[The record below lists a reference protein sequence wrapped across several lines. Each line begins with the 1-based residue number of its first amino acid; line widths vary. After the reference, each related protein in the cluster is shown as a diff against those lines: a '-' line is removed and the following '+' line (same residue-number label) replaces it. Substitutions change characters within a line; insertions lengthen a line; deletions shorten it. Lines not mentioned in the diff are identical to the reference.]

1 MKMVDWAKVLS
12 EVKRRSRNGK
22 ISCRTALKLADELGV
37 PPKSI
42 GKAANELKIKIRACQ
57 LGCFK

>member
-1 MKMVDWAKVLS
+1 MVVKWADILT

-22 ISCRTALKLADELGV
+22 IACAAALKLARELKISTRRVGQ
-37 PPKSI
+37 
-42 GKAANELKIKIRACQ
+42 AANELGIKIRACQ

>member
-1 MKMVDWAKVLS
+1 MAASWEKVLS

-22 ISCRTALKLADELGV
+22 ISCAVALKLADELGV
-37 PPKSI
+37 SPKKV
-42 GKAANELKIKIRACQ
+42 GQAANELKIKIRACQ